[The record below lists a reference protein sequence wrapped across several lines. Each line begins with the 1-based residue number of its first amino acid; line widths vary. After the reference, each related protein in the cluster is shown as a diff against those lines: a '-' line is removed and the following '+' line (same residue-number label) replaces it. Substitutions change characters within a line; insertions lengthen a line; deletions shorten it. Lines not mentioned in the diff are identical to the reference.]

1 MWVFWSLCT
10 WLVFVSFMIPVET
23 LWIVIFAEMQAQ
35 IFTLYYFKIWIKKTL
50 TLNIILCN
58 MFLYLQ
64 VLINKK
70 TSTKTK
76 KNTNCNTVTDLQK
89 VGLSSSNIWACISAK
104 ITIHNVS
111 TGIINDTKTSAFRY
125 LGIYS
130 FRL

>member
-1 MWVFWSLCT
+1 
-10 WLVFVSFMIPVET
+10 
-23 LWIVIFAEMQAQ
+23 MQAQ

-76 KNTNCNTVTDLQK
+76 KNTSCNTVTDLQK
-89 VGLSSSNIWACISAK
+89 VGVEFKFMRVLSIFCFIQS
-104 ITIHNVS
+104 
-111 TGIINDTKTSAFRY
+111 INNYEQINTYWSY
-125 LGIYS
+125 IV
-130 FRL
+130 